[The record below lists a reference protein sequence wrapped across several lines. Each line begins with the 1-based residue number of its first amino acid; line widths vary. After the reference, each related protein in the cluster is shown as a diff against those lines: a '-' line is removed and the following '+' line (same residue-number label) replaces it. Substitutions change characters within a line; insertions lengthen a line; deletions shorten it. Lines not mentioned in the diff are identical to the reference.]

1 MTMNKTPKLLTLAIA
16 AGLALTPW
24 QALPAKSPR
33 AAQADAEGR
42 STWIVVF
49 EEPAIASFRGGKPS
63 KDASAS
69 LAATTPAVT
78 GAAKFDI
85 AAPASRAYAAYLAQ
99 MRSERLTRAEVEF
112 GRPLTPDFVYEA
124 ALNGVALALSA
135 DEAARMATMPGV
147 SKVLPNWV
155 SKPLTDAGPR
165 WIKADQVWS
174 GAAGVQSRGKGVVVG
189 VIDTGINASHPSFS
203 PNSFPGGPITNPRPG
218 FLGLCAS
225 GGAACNGKLIG
236 VYDFTT
242 SSPAEP
248 DNGLDVDGH
257 GSHTAS
263 TAVGDPQILEFTA
276 DSGASVAVTVS
287 GVAPLANLI
296 TYKAC
301 EQEAS
306 CLGTWLIKA
315 LDQATKDGVDVIN
328 YSIGGGANNPWFE
341 PNPPPAPSTDALAMR
356 GARDAGIVVV
366 VAAGNDG
373 PGAGTINS
381 PANAPWVLA
390 VAAATHN
397 RLVGNQLILSG
408 GVSPV
413 PGAGVLVGA
422 SNTAGTAS
430 ALELVLADVPLCGEG
445 SDSDFP
451 PIGAS
456 KPVAWGPNHFNRN
469 QIVICER
476 GFYARVAKSKN
487 VDLAGGGGMV
497 LINQQA
503 DGVSITGDAHSI
515 PSTHLEYADGQ
526 ALKAWI
532 EQGNAPKGQLTQS
545 QRIEDAG
552 KADRIA
558 SFSSRGPNPGGSVNI
573 EGILKPDVT
582 APGVDI
588 VAAAA
593 AGTGSDFAFLSGT
606 SMATPHVTG
615 AAALVIGARSGTL
628 AAKGPLRVDQVIS
641 ALTST
646 ARPSATVTDGL
657 TPASVFDQGA
667 GVVDVSKAVRA
678 GLYLPSAASP
688 ADGIPDFVSAKPNTG
703 GDVRKLNL
711 PSLTDPD
718 CFDTCQFKR
727 KLTAY
732 GGSGSWQAT
741 VEGLPAGVNVSVNPN
756 SFTLANGAS
765 QVITVDV
772 AITAPELLGNWAF
785 GALRVARSP
794 ASSSVADLRLPLAV
808 KRSIG
813 NVPGAITRTVSGDA
827 GFFDVPIT
835 GMNTLPDARFAGS
848 ALAAPVQV
856 NQALAEDPDNDPYN
870 GGSGVTFRPISVP
883 PGPGG
888 APASYRLTVDLA
900 SATSV
905 DMDLYVGSDF
915 DGNSQPS
922 EAEELCSSGA
932 ADANEQCVLEIT
944 HPGGNFNLTY
954 WWLVQ
959 NFTASPSGSDTANVT
974 SVLVPLD
981 AADSGLTV
989 TGPGKT
995 GKLEP
1000 YTLRVAWD
1008 DPSFKPG
1015 QTRKG
1020 FALLAPTPGNVV
1032 ARIPV
1037 TLIRDST
1044 PSVARPLVNKVDMPV
1059 VVGPGEALERI
1070 FFDVPP
1076 NARSLTVS
1084 SNGGNGFI
1092 HLYAAHVD
1100 VPAANGDTSIAPA
1113 PARAQA
1119 DFSNT
1124 TGSSNKSIT
1133 ISGAALTPG
1142 RWYVTPVGTQSTGTG
1157 LLPVS
1162 LKAEIT
1168 QADPAPAFNFGHYFD
1183 PSRDGTGLFIDKADG
1198 DPQQWV
1204 MVWYTYLED
1213 GTPTWY
1219 IIQAPVPDTATDTAT
1234 DTVRGNIL
1242 RVVWNGVETSF
1253 TPVGTMI
1260 LNPTEAERITLSF
1273 MLDGKAGSQT
1283 LQRLGVA
1290 GCPVFSGV
1298 DLDVTG
1304 HWFSS
1309 DKPGFGYSAQLLPD
1323 QEIFAAYLYDQQG
1336 FPRWLFGQST
1346 GLNPTTF
1353 LPMRQFVGGACPT
1366 CNAALAT
1373 SQVVGGLT
1381 RTYAANDIVQIGLDA
1396 DLQPPLTGIWSE
1408 NLPVDLLS
1416 SIRKLC
1422 R

>member
-85 AAPASRAYAAYLAQ
+85 AAPASRAYAAYLGQ

-174 GAAGVQSRGKGVVVG
+174 GSPGFASRGKGVVVG

-218 FLGLCAS
+218 FLGLCAT
-225 GGAACNGKLIG
+225 GGGSPCNGKLIG
-236 VYDFTT
+236 IHDFTT
-242 SSPAEP
+242 GSEDAEP
-248 DNGLDVDGH
+248 NNGLDVDGH

-276 DSGASVAVTVS
+276 DSGASTSVTVS

-296 TYKAC
+296 AYKAC
-301 EQEAS
+301 EQDADCQGS
-306 CLGTWLIKA
+306 WLLAAINRA
-315 LDQATKDGVDVIN
+315 VADGVDVIN
-328 YSIGGGANNPWFE
+328 YSIGGGAIDPWGS
-341 PNPPPAPSTDALAMR
+341 ADAQAFR

-366 VAAGNDG
+366 AAAGNDG
-373 PGAGTINS
+373 PTASTINS

-390 VAAATHN
+390 AAAATHN
-397 RLVGNQLILSG
+397 RVVGNQLLLSG
-408 GVSPV
+408 GVASV
-413 PGAGVLVGA
+413 PGGGALVGA
-422 SNTAGTAS
+422 SSTAGTAS

-451 PIGAS
+451 PSGAS
-456 KPVAWGPNHFNRN
+456 KPVAWGPNHFNSN

-476 GFYARVAKSKN
+476 GFYARVAKSNN
-487 VDLAGGGGMV
+487 VRLAGGGGMV

-526 ALKAWI
+526 TLKAWI
-532 EQGNAPKGQLTQS
+532 EQGNAPRGQLTQS

-552 KADRIA
+552 KADRMA
-558 SFSSRGPNPGGSVNI
+558 SFSSRGPNPGGTVNI
-573 EGILKPDVT
+573 EGILKPDIT

-588 VAAAA
+588 VAAA
-593 AGTGSDFAFLSGT
+593 GSGSDFAFLSGT
-606 SMATPHVTG
+606 SMATPHVAG
-615 AAALVIGARSGTL
+615 AAALIIGARGGTL
-628 AAKGPLRVDQVIS
+628 AAKGPVRVDQVIS

-678 GLYLPSAASP
+678 GLYLPSAASS
-688 ADGIPDFVSAKPNTG
+688 ADGIPDFVSAKPSDG

-772 AITAPELLGNWAF
+772 AITAPELLGNWTF
-785 GALRVARSP
+785 GALRIARSP

-813 NVPGAITRTVSGDA
+813 TVPGAITRSVSGDA

-848 ALAAPVQV
+848 ALAAPVQI

-922 EAEELCSSGA
+922 EAEELCRSAG
-932 ADANEQCVLEIT
+932 ADANEHCALDIT

-959 NFTASPSGSDTANVT
+959 NFTASPSGSDTASVS

-1000 YTLRVAWD
+1000 YTLRVAWN

-1044 PSVARPLVNKVDMPV
+1044 ASVARPLVNGLDLPITVAA
-1059 VVGPGEALERI
+1059 GETLDRI

-1076 NARSLTVS
+1076 NAREVIFTATTASAVD
-1084 SNGGNGFI
+1084 
-1092 HLYAAHVD
+1092 LYA
-1100 VPAANGDTSIAPA
+1100 APA
-1113 PARAQA
+1113 PAPVDKRTTIDPAPAVA
-1119 DFSNT
+1119 DAPFKVVST
-1124 TGSSNKSIT
+1124 AADKTIT
-1133 ISGAALTPG
+1133 VSGAALTPG
-1142 RWYVTPVGTQSTGTG
+1142 RWYLTA
-1157 LLPVS
+1157 VS
-1162 LKAEIT
+1162 RGSSSAIVLKAAIT
-1168 QADPAPAFNFGHYFD
+1168 QADPAPALRAGHYFD
-1183 PSRDGTGLFIDKADG
+1183 ARRDGSSSGMFLDFSGNTWFA
-1198 DPQQWV
+1198 
-1204 MVWYTYLED
+1204 VWYAYLED

-1219 IIQAPVPDTATDTAT
+1219 FGQGDAPANVTDTF
-1234 DTVRGNIL
+1234 RGDLL
-1242 RVVWNGVETSF
+1242 RVVWNGATASNVKVGDMLVTPTGPESF
-1253 TPVGTMI
+1253 DF
-1260 LNPTEAERITLSF
+1260 SF
-1273 MLDGKAGSQT
+1273 MVDGQTGSEPMN
-1283 LQRLGVA
+1283 RLGA
-1290 GCPVFSGV
+1290 GGCIAFSGS
-1298 DLDVTG
+1298 DLDVSG
-1304 HWFSS
+1304 HWFTKSKS
-1309 DKPGFGYSAQLLPD
+1309 GFGYSAQID
-1323 QEIFAAYLYDQQG
+1323 AGSNQEIFAAYLYDAQG
-1336 FPRWLFGQST
+1336 FPRWLFGQKQPFDANT
-1346 GLNPTTF
+1346 AINLW
-1353 LPMRQFVGGACPT
+1353 QFNAGACPT
-1366 CNAALAT
+1366 CAFVATPAPPVVGVLNRNYAPNNITQVGVTAALA
-1373 SQVVGGLT
+1373 
-1381 RTYAANDIVQIGLDA
+1381 
-1396 DLQPPLTGIWSE
+1396 PPLSGFWDE
-1408 NLPVDLLS
+1408 NLPVQSLS
-1416 SIRKLC
+1416 ARKLC
-1422 R
+1422 Q